1 MIDKI
6 VKATIA
12 LLLSYVAVNIAT
24 EGEPEPVVVTNTEV
38 VEVGAPPDQYNLQ
51 DLQKPVPPPAKVECS
66 TGTCAP
72 TYGRVYQYA
81 PAPRR
86 GIFGRIFR
94 R

>member
-12 LLLSYVAVNIAT
+12 ILLGYVAINTAT
-24 EGEPEPVVVTNTEV
+24 KPSPEQEVITKTDVVV
-38 VEVGAPPDQYNLQ
+38 VGAPPDQHSLQ
-51 DLQKPVPPPAKVECS
+51 DLQKPVPPPAKAGCS
-66 TGTCAP
+66 TGACAP